1 MADIADIC
9 FLFDVDNTLL
19 ENDRITADL
28 SDYLEKEYGG
38 YAHDSYWT
46 IFEELRREL
55 GYADYLGALERYRV
69 KFMHDPRIL
78 RMANWLIDYPFAER
92 IYPGALEA
100 VKHVAQW
107 GTTAIL
113 SDGDAVFQPRKVA
126 RSGLS
131 DAFGQRVLI
140 YIHKEQELSYVERIF
155 PAKHYVLIDDKLRIL
170 DVVKRAWGAKVTT
183 VFPKQGHYA
192 LDADI
197 VAAYPKADVEIERI
211 GELVGME
218 RGEFGGV
225 GKIGV

>member
-1 MADIADIC
+1 MLD
-9 FLFDVDNTLL
+9 
-19 ENDRITADL
+19 NDRIAQDL
-28 SDYLEKEYGG
+28 SDYLEKEYGA
-38 YAHDSYWT
+38 YAHDCYWT

-92 IYPGALEA
+92 LYPGAFEA

-131 DAFGQRVLI
+131 AAFEQRVLI
-140 YIHKEQELSYVERIF
+140 YIHKEQELAYVERIF

-183 VFPKQGHYA
+183 VFPRQGHYA
-192 LDADI
+192 TDPEILAK
-197 VAAYPKADVEIERI
+197 YPKADISIDSI
-211 GELVGME
+211 GELARSELRQFVGA
-218 RGEFGGV
+218 GE
-225 GKIGV
+225 

>member
-1 MADIADIC
+1 
-9 FLFDVDNTLL
+9 VDNTLL
-19 ENDRITADL
+19 DNDRIAQDL
-28 SDYLEKEYGG
+28 SDYLEKEYGQ
-38 YAHDSYWT
+38 YAHDCYWT

-92 IYPGALEA
+92 LYPGAFEA

-225 GKIGV
+225 